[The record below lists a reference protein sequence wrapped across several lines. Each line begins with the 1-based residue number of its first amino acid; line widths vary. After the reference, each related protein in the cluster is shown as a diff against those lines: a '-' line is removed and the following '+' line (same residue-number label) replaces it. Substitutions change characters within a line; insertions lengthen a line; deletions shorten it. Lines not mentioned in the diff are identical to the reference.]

1 MGSDGS
7 TQKKNQNIQKN
18 KDLEANGSNHK
29 IEQNKNNKERIK
41 EDYLP
46 THAEPITK
54 DEILKLYSYESA
66 LCKIKNNDKTGT
78 GFFCFLV
85 FML

>member
-1 MGSDGS
+1 MGSSGS
-7 TQKKNQNIQKN
+7 TQKKKQNIQKN
-18 KDLEANGSNHK
+18 KEIEENGSNHNEDQ

-78 GFFCFLV
+78 GFFC
-85 FML
+85 